1 MNETKKNV
9 GFDPIKEDKEGIKA
23 KRMIWSTES
32 LVKAIKGLEEG
43 RKLIANPFYENNTR
57 LLKSDLVYNRSQE
70 EIQEWQHCAHDIIY
84 FVNKYCKLMTPEGV
98 KHIKLRD
105 YQERYLKQVEANQ
118 MNIMLSARQAGKT
131 TTSALFMLH
140 YLIFNVDKTALILG
154 NKRDTACDILSKLKS
169 IFYELPY
176 FLKPGVMK
184 WNENDIVLDNGCR
197 AKAEATTDKSGIGMT
212 IHCCLMDEFA
222 HVQKNILDTFYNNLL
237 PVVTAG
243 KGKVIIT
250 STQNGYN
257 LFYRLWQ
264 AAKNGDSDYVP
275 FEVTWDMIPEWNP
288 DKHCW
293 EKRDEEWH
301 KKQVANYGS
310 EEAFNSQFGTSFDV
324 MSNTLID
331 SKIIKKKEM
340 NVKEFVVKEM
350 DILYNNYFF
359 WDPDYDL
366 SNLKNE
372 FICITTD
379 LAEGVSGDY
388 TVSTINKIYIQ
399 NEIVCSKTLGYFRCN
414 DKNVSFCAQT
424 IRNFCIAYLDP
435 IKYVLSIEYNIFG
448 ELYIRTL
455 KDLIDKDP
463 VNYMTFNEDNI
474 IKYYKKDGD
483 GGFLMGVRMTSAT
496 KTVATTLFKFMFEK
510 GYIINESMQFLN
522 ELTCFCDNKNNGTYQ
537 ASYGHDDLVMSQLQL
552 TLAMD
557 TPRFREMIYLM
568 STQDDINM
576 NDYQEY
582 NLYNI
587 Y

>member
-1 MNETKKNV
+1 MSETKKNV

-23 KRMIWSTES
+23 KRVVWSTES
-32 LVKAIKGLEEG
+32 LVKAIKGLEGG

-70 EIQEWQHCAHDIIY
+70 EIQEWQRCAHDIIY
-84 FVNKYCKLMTPEGV
+84 FVNKYCKLMTPEGI

-140 YLIFNVDKTALILG
+140 YLLFNVDKTALILG

-184 WNENDIVLDNGCR
+184 WNESDIVLDNGCR

-310 EEAFNSQFGTSFDV
+310 EHAFNSQFGTSFDV
-324 MSNTLID
+324 TSNTLID
-331 SKIIKKKEM
+331 GKIIKKKEM
-340 NVKEFVVKEM
+340 NTKEFVVKEM

-388 TVSTINKIYIQ
+388 TVSTINKIYMQ
-399 NEIVCSKTLGYFRCN
+399 DEIVCSKTLGYFRCN
-414 DKNVSFCAQT
+414 NKNVSFCATT
-424 IRNFCIAYLDP
+424 IRDFCITYLDP
-435 IKYVLSIEYNIFG
+435 LKYVLSIEYNIFG

-455 KDLIDKDP
+455 KDLIDGDLT
-463 VNYMTFNEDNI
+463 NYMVFNEDNI
-474 IKYYKKDGD
+474 IKYYKKDND
-483 GGFLMGVRMTSAT
+483 FLMGIRMTSAT
-496 KTVATTLFKFMFEK
+496 KALAVAQFKFMFEK
-510 GYIINESMQFLN
+510 GYINNESMQFLN
-522 ELTCFCDNKNNGTYQ
+522 ELTCFCDNKNNGTFQ
-537 ASYGHDDLVMSQLQL
+537 ASYGHDDLVMSQMQL
-552 TLAMD
+552 VLAMD
-557 TPRFREMIYLM
+557 TPRFKEMTYLM
-568 STQDDINM
+568 SSCVDVNM
-576 NDYQEY
+576 NNHQEY
-582 NLYNI
+582 DLYNI